1 MTLGGER
8 AAVQNP
14 IVNYAKELGWK
25 YISPDDTLRMRG
37 GEEGRI
43 LREIFFKRI
52 QLLNSDF
59 MDNVLAEDLIK
70 AINNIRNNMEGNEEM
85 LEYLRG
91 RKTIFV
97 PEERRERN
105 VSLLDMENIERNTFH
120 VTDEFSFFNGKNRIR
135 PDIVFFING
144 IPIFVVETK
153 AAHKIEG
160 IAEAFDQIRR
170 YHEQGSELFA
180 ILQVYALSHLIQFY
194 YGPTWNTSGKALL
207 NWRNEAA
214 ELHQGQLR
222 FEELVKSFFDKE
234 RVIKVIKDYILFVRQ
249 DDELKKVVL
258 RPHQMRAVEKCFE
271 RSIDKQKNRGLVWH
285 TQGSGKTYS
294 MIITA
299 KKLLDEPKLQNP
311 TVLMLVDRNELETQ
325 LFNNIRAVGFEK
337 VEPIDSKRELR
348 KALKEDRRGLIV
360 STIHKFDDMPPNIN
374 DRGNIFILIDEAHR
388 TTSGKLGNCVMGAL
402 PNATIIGF
410 TGTPIDKSFRGEST
424 FLSFGKYDTP
434 LGYIDK
440 YSIAE
445 SIQDGTT
452 VPLNY
457 KLAPNELLVDKE
469 TLEKEF
475 LDLKE
480 AEGVSDIEE
489 LNRVLEKAVN
499 LRNMLKNED
508 RVDRIAEFVANH
520 FRENVE
526 PLGYKAFLVGV
537 DREACCLYK
546 QALDKYLPPEYSKVV
561 ISINYKTPELA
572 DYYLSEAEE
581 KRVRKAFRDPEQEPK
596 ILIVTQKLLTGFDAP
611 VLYCMYLDKPMRDHV
626 LLQAIARVNR
636 PYEDKQGRKK
646 PCGFILDFVGVFGYL
661 RKALAFD
668 SADFEGVLD
677 DIDLLKEKF
686 AKDMDYAKK
695 TYLTIIRGKSRD
707 KAVETLLENFI
718 DEEKRKEF
726 YKFFKE
732 IEEEFDI
739 ISPDAFLVPYHSD
752 YDKLT
757 RMYKILK
764 EAYEPGLKVDKEF
777 SRKTAELVRQHTKG
791 GDILVS
797 RKTYKINEQTLQKI
811 EQSKESEIEKV
822 FNLVKSIILEIQ
834 LRVQHAPYLIPIG
847 ERAQAV
853 IQSFMQRQK
862 HSKEVLEELKKIV
875 TEMNE
880 AKKEEE
886 EKGIPKEAFT
896 IYWIM
901 KQNEISNPEEKAIE
915 VSKIM
920 GVYKHWKTSKQHE
933 TQVRRALYKTLIGHK
948 DKMMDVVKQIMKVLK
963 EG

>member
-1 MTLGGER
+1 M
-8 AAVQNP
+8 
-14 IVNYAKELGWK
+14 
-25 YISPDDTLRMRG
+25 
-37 GEEGRI
+37 
-43 LREIFFKRI
+43 
-52 QLLNSDF
+52 
-59 MDNVLAEDLIK
+59 
-70 AINNIRNNMEGNEEM
+70 
-85 LEYLRG
+85 
-91 RKTIFV
+91 
-97 PEERRERN
+97 
-105 VSLLDMENIERNTFH
+105 
-120 VTDEFSFFNGKNRIR
+120 
-135 PDIVFFING
+135 
-144 IPIFVVETK
+144 
-153 AAHKIEG
+153 
-160 IAEAFDQIRR
+160 
-170 YHEQGSELFA
+170 QGSELFA
-180 ILQVYALSHLIQFY
+180 ILQVYALSHLIRFY

-207 NWRNEAA
+207 NWRNELA
-214 ELHQGQLR
+214 ELHQGHIR
-222 FEELVKSFFDKE
+222 FEKLVKSFFDKE
-234 RVIKVIKDYILFVRQ
+234 
-249 DDELKKVVL
+249 
-258 RPHQMRAVEKCFE
+258 
-271 RSIDKQKNRGLVWH
+271 KNRGLVWH

-299 KKLLDEPKLQNP
+299 KKLLEDPRLQNP

-360 STIHKFDDMPPNIN
+360 STIHKFDDMPLNIN
-374 DRGNIFILIDEAHR
+374 NRSNIFILIDEAHR
-388 TTSGKLGNCVMGAL
+388 TTSGKLGNYVMGAL

-410 TGTPIDKSFRGEST
+410 TGTPIDKSLRGEST
-424 FLSFGKYDTP
+424 FLSFGKYDAP

-457 KLAPNELLVDKE
+457 NLAPNKLLVDKE

-499 LRNMLKNED
+499 LRNMLKNGD
-508 RVDRIAEFVANH
+508 RVDRIAKFVAKH

-546 QALDKYLPPEYSKVV
+546 QALDKYLPSDYSKVV
-561 ISINYKTPELA
+561 ISTNYNTHELSS
-572 DYYLSEAEE
+572 YYLSEAEE
-581 KRVRKAFRDPEQEPK
+581 KRIRKAFRDPEQKPK

-668 SADFEGVLD
+668 SADFEGVLE
-677 DIDLLKEKF
+677 DIKLLKKKF

-695 TYLTIIRGKSRD
+695 TYLPIIRGKSRD
-707 KAVETLLENFI
+707 KAVEALLESFI

-732 IEEEFDI
+732 VEEEFDI
-739 ISPDAFLVPYHSD
+739 ISPDKFLAPYHSD

-764 EAYEPGLKVDKEF
+764 ETFEPGLKVDKEF

-791 GDILVS
+791 GNILTS
-797 RKTYKINEQTLQKI
+797 KKTYKIDSQTLRKL
-811 EQSKESEIEKV
+811 EQSKESDIEKV
-822 FNLVKSIILEIQ
+822 FNLVRSIIEETRQ
-834 LRVQHAPYLIPIG
+834 RAQYAPYLIPIG
-847 ERAQAV
+847 ERAQMI
-853 IQSFMQRQK
+853 IQSFIQQQM
-862 HSKEVLEELKKIV
+862 HSKE
-875 TEMNE
+875 
-880 AKKEEE
+880 
-886 EKGIPKEAFT
+886 
-896 IYWIM
+896 
-901 KQNEISNPEEKAIE
+901 
-915 VSKIM
+915 
-920 GVYKHWKTSKQHE
+920 
-933 TQVRRALYKTLIGHK
+933 
-948 DKMMDVVKQIMKVLK
+948 
-963 EG
+963 

>member
-8 AAVQNP
+8 ASVQNP
-14 IVNYAKELGWK
+14 IINYTKEVGWE
-25 YISPDDTLRMRG
+25 YLSPDDAMRMRG

-43 LREIFFKRI
+43 LREIFFKQV

-59 MDNVLAEDLIK
+59 MDNVLGEELIK
-70 AINNIRNNMEGNEEM
+70 NINNIRDNMEGNEEM
-85 LEYLRG
+85 LEYLQE
-91 RKTIFV
+91 RKTVFV

-105 VSLLDMENIERNTFH
+105 VSLIDFDDIDRNTFH
-120 VTDEFSFFNGKNRIR
+120 VTDELSFFNGKHRIR

-144 IPIFVVETK
+144 IPIFVVEAK

-160 IAEAFDQIRR
+160 IADAFDQIRR

-180 ILQVYALSHLIQFY
+180 ILQVYALSHLIQFF
-194 YGPTWNTSGKALL
+194 YGPTWNTSGKSLL
-207 NWRNEAA
+207 NWRDEAA
-214 ELHQGQLR
+214 ELHQGHAR
-222 FEELVKSFFDKE
+222 FEQLVKSFFDKE
-234 RVIKVIKDYILFVRQ
+234 RVVKVIKDYILFVRE
-249 DDELKKVVL
+249 DDDLKKVVL
-258 RPHQMRAVEKCFE
+258 RPHQMRAVEKCFD
-271 RSIDKQKNRGLVWH
+271 RSINEEKDRGLVWH

-299 KKLLDEPKLQNP
+299 KKLLNEPTLKNP
-311 TVLMLVDRNELETQ
+311 TVLMLVDRNELESQ

-360 STIHKFDDMPPNIN
+360 STIYKFDDMPENIN
-374 DRGNIFILIDEAHR
+374 TRRNFFVLIDEAHR
-388 TTSGKLGNCVMGAL
+388 TTSGMLGNCVMGAL

-410 TGTPIDKSFRGEST
+410 TGTPVDKTMRGEST

-434 LGYIDK
+434 LGYVDK

-445 SIQDGTT
+445 SIKDGTT

-489 LNRVLEKAVN
+489 LNRVLQKAVN
-499 LRNMLKNED
+499 LRNMLKNKD
-508 RVDRIAEFVANH
+508 RVGKIAQFVANH
-520 FRENVE
+520 FKENVE

-546 QALDKYLPPEYSKVV
+546 KALDKHLPTEYSEVV
-561 ISINYKTPELA
+561 ISADYNTPELA
-572 DYYLSEAEE
+572 DYYLKDTEE
-581 KRVRKAFRDPEQEPK
+581 KRVRKAFRDPDKQPK
-596 ILIVTQKLLTGFDAP
+596 ILLVTQKLLTGFDAP
-611 VLYCMYLDKPMRDHV
+611 ILYCMYLDKPMRDHV

-636 PYEDKQGRKK
+636 PYEDKQERKK
-646 PCGFILDFVGVFGYL
+646 PCGVILDFVGVFGYL
-661 RKALAFD
+661 KKALAFD

-677 DIDLLKEKF
+677 DIELLKKKF
-686 AKDMDYAKK
+686 ANDMEYAKK
-695 TYLTIIRGKSRD
+695 HYLVIIKGKKRD
-707 KAVETLLENFI
+707 KAVEALLDSFI
-718 DEEKRKEF
+718 EEEKRKEF
-726 YKFFKE
+726 YQFYRDVE
-732 IEEEFDI
+732 QEFNI

-752 YDKLT
+752 YDNLI

-764 EAYEPGLKVDKEF
+764 ESYEPGIKVDREF
-777 SRKTAELVRQHTKG
+777 SRKTAELVRLHTKG
-791 GDILVS
+791 GELLIS
-797 RKTYKINEQTLQKI
+797 KKTYKIDEQTLQKV
-811 EQSKESEIEKV
+811 EKSEESEIEKV
-822 FNLVKSIILEIQ
+822 FNLVKSIIIEIKLRLE
-834 LRVQHAPYLIPIG
+834 HAPYLIPIG
-847 ERAQAV
+847 ERAERI
-853 IQSFMQRQK
+853 IQSFMKRQK
-862 HSKEVLEELKKIV
+862 SSQETLEDLKKIV
-875 TEMNE
+875 SEMNE
-880 AKKEEE
+880 ARKEED

-901 KQNEISNPEEKAIE
+901 KQKGISNPENKAIE
-915 VSKIM
+915 VSKVM
-920 GVYKHWKTSKQHE
+920 DVYKHWKISKQHE
-933 TQVRRALYKTLIGHK
+933 TQVRRALYKTMIDHK
-948 DKMMDVVKQIMKVLK
+948 EEMMEVVKQIMKVLK